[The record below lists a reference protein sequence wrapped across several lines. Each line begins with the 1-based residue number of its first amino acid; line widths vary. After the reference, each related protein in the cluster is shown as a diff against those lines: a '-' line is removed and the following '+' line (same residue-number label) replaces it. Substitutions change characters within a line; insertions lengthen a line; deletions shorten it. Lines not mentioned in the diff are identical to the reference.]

1 MSRINPATKF
11 RNVTHVI
18 FDMDGVLLD
27 SEGVYRNAIASIA
40 RRFGKVYTPQIM
52 GKVVGTVE
60 KETARIAIQEMNLPI
75 SIDNFRAD
83 FRSYASKYL
92 GNVPLMPGAQ
102 KMVNHLKKHN
112 IPIAVATSSGLDSFK
127 IKSSKH
133 EEFFK
138 LFNHII
144 CGGSDVNVKNGK
156 PAPDIFLYCA
166 TKFKEN
172 PAPEN
177 CLVFE
182 DSPNGVKAAISANMH
197 VVMIPDE
204 NVPPELIKQADI
216 VVKSLDET
224 DLTLFG
230 LPAIK

>member
-1 MSRINPATKF
+1 
-11 RNVTHVI
+11 
-18 FDMDGVLLD
+18 
-27 SEGVYRNAIASIA
+27 
-40 RRFGKVYTPQIM
+40 
-52 GKVVGTVE
+52 
-60 KETARIAIQEMNLPI
+60 
-75 SIDNFRAD
+75 
-83 FRSYASKYL
+83 
-92 GNVPLMPGAQ
+92 
-102 KMVNHLKKHN
+102 MVNHLKKHN